1 MSVFTNTSKDRRL
14 AFRVGAFVVAALAM
28 AGLVVMLI
36 GKKTHLFEKQVLLR
50 THFASVEGL
59 SEHSPVWL
67 NGLEVGRV
75 DGVGFPTKPGE
86 QRMEV
91 RLRLSAQYASRVRA
105 DSIAEL
111 SSLGVLGDKAVNL
124 SLGSPDQPPVPEG
137 GEIPG
142 VSTGDV
148 SAMMKGASKVLDD
161 AVVVSATLRRA
172 AEAYADPAMA
182 QDVAA
187 GVRSLRKLL
196 EEVEKGDGVLHALI
210 YDADTGRDVRALL
223 ANASQTAVRMD
234 RAVAH
239 VEALLGEVEHGQG
252 TAHALIYGQD
262 GTKALAE
269 LGSAAGQLSGLLED
283 AKNNPDGVVHQLV
296 YGNGGGMMADL
307 GSAAAD
313 IKQIT
318 AMVARGEGSLGGI
331 LKDPTVYEDLRQVV
345 GNVKRNRILRT
356 LVRFAID
363 KNDNVEYVGRPLPPP
378 RSEEDRQAI
387 GGSGTDSDEALLV
400 PLPVPSGKTR

>member
-1 MSVFTNTSKDRRL
+1 VSVFTNTSRDRRL
-14 AFRVGAFVVAALAM
+14 ALRVGAFVVMALAM

-36 GKKTHLFEKQVLLR
+36 GKKTHLFERQVVYR
-50 THFASVEGL
+50 TYFASVEGL

-75 DGVGFPTKPGE
+75 EGVGFPTQPGE
-86 QRMEV
+86 KRMEV
-91 RLRLSAQYASRVRA
+91 RLRLSADYAPRVRA
-105 DSIAEL
+105 DTVAEL

-124 SLGSPDQPPVPEG
+124 SLGSLDQPVVAENG
-137 GEIPG
+137 VIPG
-142 VSTGDV
+142 VGGGDV
-148 SAMMKGASKVLDD
+148 AAMMKGASKVLDD
-161 AVVVSATLRRA
+161 AVVVSATLRKA

-187 GVRSLRKLL
+187 GVRSLRKML

-210 YDADTGRDVRALL
+210 YDKDTGREVRALMS
-223 ANASQTAVRMD
+223 NASRTAVRMD

-239 VEALLGEVEHGQG
+239 VESMLGEIEHGDG

-262 GTKALAE
+262 GSNALKE
-269 LGSAAGQLSGLLED
+269 LGAAAGQLAGLLAD
-283 AKNNPDGVVHQLV
+283 AKTNPDGAVHQLV
-296 YGNGGGMMADL
+296 YGSAGNMLSDL

-318 AMVARGEGSLGGI
+318 ASVARGEGSLGGI

-345 GNVKRNRILRT
+345 GNVKRNRLMRA

-363 KNDNVEYVGRPLPPP
+363 NNDNVQYVGRPLTPQDA
-378 RSEEDRQAI
+378 EARQAI
-387 GGSGTDSDEALLV
+387 GGSGPAATEPILV
-400 PLPVPSGKTR
+400 PLPVP